1 MLTFA
6 LALVLAAA
14 PDVSNTYRVE
24 VPKVVKVKKGAAAH
38 ATVAV
43 VPAAGAHVSPDAP
56 VSLTVH
62 SGPALKLEKEK
73 LGRPEAKETAQKGVE
88 FAVPFTAS
96 ASDKLE
102 GTLTFFICT
111 DKLCERQ
118 KRDIALAVEVE

>member
-6 LALVLAAA
+6 LSLLLAAA
-14 PDVSNTYRVE
+14 PDVSNTYRIDA
-24 VPKVVKVKKGAAAH
+24 PRVVKVKKGASAQ

-43 VPAAGAHVSPDAP
+43 VPSAGAHVSPDAP

-62 SGPALKLEKEK
+62 SGPALKLSKEK
-73 LGRPEAKETAQKGVE
+73 LGRADAKETPAKGVE

-102 GTLTFFICT
+102 GTLSFFICT

-118 KRDIALAVEVE
+118 KREIALAVEVE

>member
-6 LALVLAAA
+6 LALLLATG
-14 PDVSNTYRVE
+14 PDVSSTYRVE
-24 VPKVVKVKKGAAAH
+24 APRLLKVKKGASAQAK
-38 ATVAV
+38 VEV

-56 VSLTVH
+56 VSLIVH
-62 SGPALKLEKEK
+62 SGPAVKLGKER
-73 LGRPEAKETAQKGVE
+73 LGRPDARETSSKGVE

-118 KRDIALAVEVE
+118 KREIALAVEVE